1 MYDLGLT
8 PEQFY
13 AMTLRQFMALWKRFT
28 EAEKRLDRRCARLA
42 AVMVNISGKVSKK
55 SYTEEDFMPGG
66 AEPRQ
71 QSMAEMIAILKAS
84 PLKAFQ
90 VN

>member
-1 MYDLGLT
+1 
-8 PEQFY
+8 
-13 AMTLRQFMALWKRFT
+13 MAVHRRFT
-28 EAEKRLDRRCARLA
+28 DAEKRLDRRCARLA
-42 AVMVNISGKVSKK
+42 AVIVNMAGKVSKK
-55 SYTEEDFMPGG
+55 SYTEDDFMPGG
-66 AEPRQ
+66 SEPKQ